1 MLDGSARRRVT
12 SQLVGLVAG
21 LAICLSLLAAALLP
35 STARAQN
42 EWGASYIT
50 PFPED
55 DVYRLKVFGDAM
67 AEGVFGALTEAFR
80 SDSRVR
86 LPNSYDR
93 VNGFIRMR
101 PEDFARF
108 EESIKKEPLH
118 IAVIMLGTSDR
129 VALRAPD
136 GRRVNVGSDEWKE
149 EYGRRVDR
157 ITRALKRRGAAV
169 YWVGLPIVSRSDM
182 NEDVRMLNSV
192 FRERALLNGI
202 KFIDIYEAFADEL
215 GQYTQ
220 YGPDLTGKQRLLRSG
235 DGIYF
240 TTVGYRKVA
249 YFVER
254 EIKRDL
260 IQAKNERDIPLAGSE
275 AEQRRISPK
284 AQADEWAGTVQRA
297 PQEGENSAAAKASA
311 SAPQN
316 SDSGSGALKAEN
328 SKVAI
333 KIAGASGKEE
343 AVTIEILRPAIPESI
358 VALVSRQHSQGH
370 SAQIGDNIPETL
382 PGGVTVLSSI
392 TPGLAAG
399 SQAQRRR
406 LAPTQSP
413 FFKVLVKGER
423 IPPKPGRADDFT
435 WPPPD
440 SAPPPRIERRSQSS
454 PIPLP
459 KRNPQAAEAQP
470 SHG

>member
-1 MLDGSARRRVT
+1 MLDGSAKRRVT
-12 SQLVGLVAG
+12 SQLVGLVPG
-21 LAICLSLLAAALLP
+21 FAICLSLLAAALLP
-35 STARAQN
+35 SVARAQN

-67 AEGVFGALTEAFR
+67 AEGVFGALSEAFR
-80 SDSRVR
+80 SDTRMR

-101 PEDFARF
+101 PEDFAEF

-157 ITRALKRRGAAV
+157 IMRALKRRSAAV
-169 YWVGLPIVSRSDM
+169 YWVGLPIVSRSEM
-182 NEDVRMLNSV
+182 NEDVRMLNSI

-240 TTVGYRKVA
+240 TTVGYQKVA
-249 YFVER
+249 HFVER

-260 IQAKNERDIPLAGSE
+260 IQAKNERDIPLAGNE

-284 AQADEWAGTVQRA
+284 AQADEWAGSVQRA
-297 PQEGENSAAAKASA
+297 PQEGENSGGKASA
-311 SAPQN
+311 SAPRN
-316 SDSGSGALKAEN
+316 SRSGSGALKADN

-333 KIAGASGKEE
+333 KATGAAGKEE
-343 AVTIEILRPAIPESI
+343 SVTIEILRPAIPESI
-358 VALVSRQHSQGH
+358 VALMSRQQSQGH
-370 SAQIGDNIPETL
+370 SAQIGDTIPETL

-440 SAPPPRIERRSQSS
+440 SAPPRIERRSQSS

-459 KRNPQAAEAQP
+459 ARNPQAAEAQP

>member
-1 MLDGSARRRVT
+1 MRDGSARRCVT

-21 LAICLSLLAAALLP
+21 LALGISLLAAALLP
-35 STARAQN
+35 STAHAQN

-55 DVYRLKVFGDAM
+55 DVYRLQVIGDGM

-80 SDSRVR
+80 SDTRVR
-86 LPNSYDR
+86 MPNSHKR
-93 VNGFIRMR
+93 LNGFIRMR
-101 PEDFARF
+101 PEDFAQF
-108 EESIKKEPLH
+108 EESIKSEPLH
-118 IAVIMLGTSDR
+118 VAVIMLGASDR

-136 GRRVNVGSDEWKE
+136 GRRVYVGSDEWKE

-192 FRERALLNGI
+192 FRERALLNSV
-202 KFIDIYEAFADEL
+202 KFIDIYEAFADEG

-220 YGPDLTGKQRLLRSG
+220 YGPDLTGKQRLLRGG

-240 TTVGYRKVA
+240 TAVGYRKVA
-249 YFVER
+249 HFVER

-275 AEQRRISPK
+275 PEQRRISPK
-284 AQADEWAGTVQRA
+284 TQQNEWAGSVQPA
-297 PQEGENSAAAKASA
+297 PQEGENSGAKASA

-316 SDSGSGALKAEN
+316 TTTVPGALRAEN

-333 KIAGASGKEE
+333 KTTGASGKEE
-343 AVTIEILRPAIPESI
+343 AVTVEILRPAIPESI
-358 VALVSRQHSQGH
+358 VALVSRQHSQSH
-370 SAQIGDNIPETL
+370 PAQLGDTIPETL
-382 PGGVTVLSSI
+382 PGGVMVLSSI

-413 FFKVLVKGER
+413 FFKELVKGER
-423 IPPKPGRADDFT
+423 MTPKPGRADDFT
-435 WPPPD
+435 WPPPEA
-440 SAPPPRIERRSQSS
+440 SAPPRIERRSQSS

-459 KRNPQAAEAQP
+459 ERNPQAVEGQP
-470 SHG
+470 SQG